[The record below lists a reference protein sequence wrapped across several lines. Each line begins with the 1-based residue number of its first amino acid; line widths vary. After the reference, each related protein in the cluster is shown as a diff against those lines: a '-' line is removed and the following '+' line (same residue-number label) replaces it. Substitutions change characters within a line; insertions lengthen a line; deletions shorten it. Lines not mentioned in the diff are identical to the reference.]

1 MKKINIITPIVA
13 ALFLVACGGGE
24 QKAKKAD
31 SEVKTSPKKTEK
43 VEEAKTEE
51 EEPAEKEL
59 VEITLAATGETMTEI
74 AFEPKTLTI
83 PANSR
88 VKLTFNN
95 KSSMEGMLHNFVL
108 VELGSGQ
115 EIATAGISAGK
126 DNAFVPDD
134 DRVIAYTE
142 VSDIGETVVVEFDAP
157 AKGSYH
163 YICTFPGHYPNM
175 IGRLNVE

>member
-1 MKKINIITPIVA
+1 MKKLKIFTPVVLA
-13 ALFLVACGGGE
+13 TFLIACGGGE
-24 QKAKKAD
+24 QKAKQTE
-31 SEVKTSPKKTEK
+31 SKTSPKKTEK
-43 VEEAKTEE
+43 VEESKAETK
-51 EEPAEKEL
+51 EPVEKKV
-59 VEITLAATGETMTEI
+59 VEITVDATGETMTEI

-88 VKLTFNN
+88 VKLTLNN
-95 KSSMEGMLHNFVL
+95 KSSAAGMLHNFVL

-115 EIATAGISAGK
+115 EVATAGISAGK
-126 DNAFVPDD
+126 ENSFVPDD

-142 VSDIGETVVVEFDAP
+142 VSDIGETVTVEFDAP

-163 YICTFPGHYPNM
+163 YVCTFPGHYPNM